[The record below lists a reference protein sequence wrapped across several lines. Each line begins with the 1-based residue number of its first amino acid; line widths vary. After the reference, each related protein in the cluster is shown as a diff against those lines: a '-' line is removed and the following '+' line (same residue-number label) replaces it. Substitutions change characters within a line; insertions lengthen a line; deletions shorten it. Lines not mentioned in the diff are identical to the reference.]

1 MNRRLLL
8 SVFAVLIAALF
19 SASAYAQDAGSEFPL
34 LLWIRGDLYTVA
46 SETSA
51 PVAITRDG
59 TISGPVLA
67 PGEANLAYKAA
78 SRVGLDA
85 LNRVTAS
92 DGAIAQFDLPGDIY
106 LFDINGRVPTMIAG
120 QPADAS
126 LFVQGTP
133 DKAIIRSTPVW
144 SPDGSKLAWTQYLY
158 PGGTPEIVVFNR
170 VGGAETI
177 IASNVPAPLVQGFA
191 PPLRWGSAGIA
202 INASVDATSEQDYLF
217 YSEDGALLSSP
228 RIAPVENDPV
238 VDFVWVESPG
248 GAQLGVIY
256 SSARWILIDPVS
268 GIARAAG
275 DLPHLTTPHDGS
287 QSVGFGYDST
297 EGFYWEL
304 IGGTA
309 AGPGSPAQ
317 IALSPSG
324 QQVAFIGFPSS
335 GAVSVWRGGDAVS
348 IPNTGSNMEELQVG
362 AVLWGYTYWKL
373 G

>member
-1 MNRRLLL
+1 MNRRLLF
-8 SVFAVLIAALF
+8 SVFAVLLLLISG
-19 SASAYAQDAGSEFPL
+19 SASAQDTEFPL

-51 PVAITRDG
+51 PVAITQDG

-67 PGEANLAYKAA
+67 PSERVIAYKAA

-106 LFDINGRVPTMIAG
+106 LFDINGRVATQIAG

-133 DKAIIRSTPVW
+133 DKAIIRSAPVW
-144 SPDGSKLAWTQYLY
+144 SPDGGKLAWTQYTY
-158 PGGTPEIVVFNR
+158 PDGAPEIVVFNR
-170 VGGAETI
+170 VGGGEAI
-177 IASNVPAPLVQGFA
+177 IARNIPAPLVQGFA
-191 PPLRWGSAGIA
+191 PPLRWGSAGIV

-217 YSEDGALLSSP
+217 YGEDGMLLSSP

-238 VDFVWVESPG
+238 VDFVWVEADG

-268 GIARAAG
+268 GVARAAG
-275 DLPHLTTPHDGS
+275 DLPHLTTPHDES
-287 QSVGFGYDST
+287 RSLGFGFDTT

-304 IGGTA
+304 IGETA
-309 AGPGSPAQ
+309 AGPGAPAQ
-317 IALSPSG
+317 VTLSPSG

-335 GAVSVWRGGDAVS
+335 GAVSVWRDGNAVS
-348 IPNTGSNMEELQVG
+348 IPNTGSNLDELQVG
-362 AVLWGYTYWKL
+362 ALLWGYTYWKL